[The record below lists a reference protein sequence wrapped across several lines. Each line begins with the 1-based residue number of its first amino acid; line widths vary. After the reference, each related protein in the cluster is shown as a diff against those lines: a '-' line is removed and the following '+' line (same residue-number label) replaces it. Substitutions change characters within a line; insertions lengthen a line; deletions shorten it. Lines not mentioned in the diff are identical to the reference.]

1 MSSIGELRG
10 VWQATAVTVSGQEI
24 PRAEIGLLQLTLTR
38 TRFTTSRGE
47 ETLFDSSYTAD
58 PTTSPMQIEMVGSG
72 GDFEGQA
79 ALGIYDLEGETLR
92 ICYAMPGFGR
102 PREFASA
109 PGSGAF
115 LIVLRRVIES

>member
-1 MSSIGELRG
+1 MSSNGELRG
-10 VWQATAVTVSGQEI
+10 VWQATKVTVSGQSI
-24 PRAEIGLLQLTLTR
+24 PAAELGSIRLTLTG
-38 TRFTTSRGE
+38 TRFTTRRGE

-58 PTTSPMQIEMVGSG
+58 STTSPMEIEMVGSG

-79 ALGIYDLEGETLR
+79 ALGIYELAGETLR
-92 ICYAMPGFGR
+92 ICYSMPGFGR

-115 LIVLRRVIES
+115 LIILRRVVEN